1 MASGSLLE
9 NVEKHE
15 KHENVVSTS
24 GECNYSG
31 GNIRMRLH
39 KLNSPFVKHP
49 MDLKTCLYNMCITFS
64 YSDIYQEYV
73 NRLRLNS
80 YNNCDYDQIRRS
92 YDISKKDFFKYY
104 NFPFYNNCFEL
115 ESDEGYVD
123 IFSESSE
130 NSSNIEEIEKC
141 VMEKYIQGK
150 YNENASSKI
159 KKLILYKSVYNKMNG
174 FPIDNRQRG
183 DATKRGV
190 NIDGVTGEKDTDDTQ
205 FANSKSRTS
214 QLLHVVNRRNVFNN
228 GMDNIDIDKVLYA
241 GSSNEM
247 ESGHVHREKNWL
259 LKIVRRCLFLLQKWA
274 KDSREY
280 SFMDNFNI
288 NSLKYDHVNK
298 KKIKNS
304 CNDDYFHMMHNLLEA
319 QRDPFVE
326 MYYRNFGRILEKR
339 TLNSGK
345 GGIRKRREE
354 TMHGRAKGEQQ
365 NGQNGQNGK
374 NEQNGQNGQNGKN
387 EQNGQ
392 NEKNGQ
398 NGQNEKNG
406 QNGQN
411 EKNGQ
416 NGQNEKNERQNGKKR
431 AQKRELT
438 DDRTGEQNAVLQQS
452 AGEASGEREKDD
464 KGDTDNA
471 NTSKKKSEIG
481 EKNMKRLCSE
491 EVDIC
496 FKKALKNE
504 VIDFNQDRIDGRDRW
519 SSLCPFICSCVG
531 ASLSAHCYLDLP
543 QIKSVFDFIL
553 LFMLIMFCYLFI
565 GLPLLQMEYALGQI
579 SQSCVVN
586 SLSFLKKKFRGVGI
600 ITLIVLFS
608 VLLKNINNSV
618 NTTIIVA
625 SALRRPL
632 PWNSHE
638 CEHVPYEGECI
649 RDGRCTWITRRG
661 DSSTMNGINSRMDNS
676 RRKEGCVSVGI
687 LEGVTFFSEQVHVMW
702 KFFAFLFITS
712 ILCVLL
718 RVEGMSLNKGLRYSF
733 FLFLLV
739 CLSQMFQLFY
749 ELGSY
754 GWRGAHGGL
763 DTHAQSSGHVSDSVF
778 FGEKNLLYVNFPL
791 MVKMVTIVLLS
802 VKCATGINYMF
813 SSFTTIGE
821 NVFVYAWY
829 VVCGSFLGTS
839 LHITYYYLC
848 IALINRSPY
857 DYERVSLQSLLQ
869 RLKILPIDYSSY
881 KDFFSQKKVSI
892 NHQLIYVVALSRVK
906 FANITTFSYF
916 LSSVVILVTS
926 SGVFLKGA
934 VLILKESRMF
944 RKYKKEVITHFILM
958 FYFFLGLFNLL
969 PFGYNLN
976 MLISYTVSNY
986 IYLFVLCLQTVY
998 ITWIYRSKRA
1008 QTEMNEK
1015 RIYHSYLF
1023 LIYFSTIF
1031 FIPLVVILCKKILI
1045 NYYSLTFF
1053 LPLSLSFLLIFFIC
1067 VNYIL
1072 IYRIEGDISLKKKIY
1087 YLYFRNIDILRE
1099 KLNDIFYGRR
1109 RSYDINKKKYTCG
1122 SCFQKL
1128 PYSWC
1133 CVMKYLIP
1141 LLLLLLTVSNFIS
1154 SIHDLRTRRGHV
1166 STAFMGED
1174 VSHTMEQIARHE
1186 GRQIDRYEGRQN
1198 DRHAGG
1204 QIDRHEG
1211 RQNDRHA
1218 GGQIDRHIH
1227 LRGERSDNTGSQNGW
1242 KSLYPIQAE
1251 KKTAKW
1257 GITTESPVQLGGTF
1271 QGKGTVNPFP
1281 SKSEHSFGL
1290 LAQFILTCVLLLLVL
1305 IISIVP
1311 FVNPRILN
1319 MFTSP
1324 PTHTWSINDIH
1335 LKKKKPLNF
1344 LYTRHICFLEEIF
1357 PTETIMPYYV
1367 WRHMENYLNKD
1378 NFASSLKR
1386 DNENNETVCDKSF
1399 TQMRRQEYES
1409 YILALLNRGTRLCDF
1424 APVT

>member
-31 GNIRMRLH
+31 RNIRMRLH

-49 MDLKTCLYNMCITFS
+49 MDLKTCLYNMCINFS

-73 NRLRLNS
+73 NRLSLNS

-123 IFSESSE
+123 IFSEDSD
-130 NSSNIEEIEKC
+130 NSSNIDEIEKC
-141 VMEKYIQGK
+141 VMEKYIHGK
-150 YNENASSKI
+150 YNENANSKI

-174 FPIDNRQRG
+174 FPFDNGQRG
-183 DATKRGV
+183 DATKRGF
-190 NIDGVTGEKDTDDTQ
+190 NIDGVTGEKGTDDTQ

-214 QLLHVVNRRNVFNN
+214 QLLHVVSRRNVFNN
-228 GMDNIDIDKVLYA
+228 GMDNIDIDRVLYA

-247 ESGHVHREKNWL
+247 ESGHVHREKNWF
-259 LKIVRRCLFLLQKWA
+259 LKIVRRCLFLLQSWA
-274 KDSREY
+274 KDSKEY
-280 SFMDNFNI
+280 SFMDSFNI

-326 MYYRNFGRILEKR
+326 MYYRHFGRILEKR
-339 TLNSGK
+339 GLNSGK
-345 GGIRKRREE
+345 GGKRKTCEE
-354 TMHGRAKGEQQ
+354 IMHGQAKSEQ
-365 NGQNGQNGK
+365 QNGK
-374 NEQNGQNGQNGKN
+374 NEK
-387 EQNGQ
+387 
-392 NEKNGQ
+392 NEKNGH
-398 NGQNEKNG
+398 NGGKN
-406 QNGQN
+406 QH
-411 EKNGQ
+411 KI
-416 NGQNEKNERQNGKKR
+416 ERQNGKKR
-431 AQKRELT
+431 AQKHELT
-438 DDRTGEQNAVLQQS
+438 DDRTGEQKGMLQQS

-471 NTSKKKSEIG
+471 NTSKRKSEIG
-481 EKNMKRLCSE
+481 AKNMKRLCSE

-608 VLLKNINNSV
+608 VLLENINNSV
-618 NTTIIVA
+618 NTAIIVA

-649 RDGRCTWITRRG
+649 QDGRCAWIMRKG
-661 DSSTMNGINSRMDNS
+661 DSSTKNGINIEMDSS

-702 KFFAFLFITS
+702 KFFAILFITS
-712 ILCVLL
+712 VLCVLL

-739 CLSQMFQLFY
+739 CLSQVFQLFY

-754 GWRGAHGGL
+754 SSRGAHDGL
-763 DTHAQSSGHVSDSVF
+763 DTHDHSSGYVSDSVF

-791 MVKMVTIVLLS
+791 MVKIFTIVLFS

-869 RLKILPIDYSSY
+869 RLNILPIDYSSY

-892 NHQLIYVVALSRVK
+892 NHQVIYVVALSRVK
-906 FANITTFSYF
+906 FANIITFSYF

-934 VLILKESRMF
+934 VLILKEGRMF

-976 MLISYTVSNY
+976 MLINYTVSNY

-998 ITWIYRSKRA
+998 VTWIYRSKRV

-1015 RIYHSYLF
+1015 RIYHSYLS

-1031 FIPLVVILCKKILI
+1031 VIPLIVLLCKKILV
-1045 NYYSLTFF
+1045 NYYSLTLF
-1053 LPLSLSFLLIFFIC
+1053 LPLTLSLLLIFFIC

-1087 YLYFRNIDILRE
+1087 YLYLCNIDILRE

-1109 RSYDINKKKYTCG
+1109 RSYDTNKKKYTCG

-1133 CVMKYLIP
+1133 CLIKYLIP
-1141 LLLLLLTVSNFIS
+1141 LLLLLLSVCNFVS
-1154 SIHDLRTRRGHV
+1154 SIYDLRTKRGHI

-1174 VSHTMEQIARHE
+1174 VSHTMEHIT
-1186 GRQIDRYEGRQN
+1186 
-1198 DRHAGG
+1198 
-1204 QIDRHEG
+1204 RHEG
-1211 RQNDRHA
+1211 RQNAKHA
-1218 GGQIDRHIH
+1218 DGHIARHIH
-1227 LRGERSDNTGSQNGW
+1227 LRGERGDNMGTQNGW

-1257 GITTESPVQLGGTF
+1257 STTAESPAQLGRTF
-1271 QGKGTVNPFP
+1271 QGKDTVNPFT
-1281 SKSEHSFGL
+1281 SKAEHSFGL
-1290 LAQFILTCVLLLLVL
+1290 LAQFILTSVLILLVL

-1311 FVNPRILN
+1311 FVNPRIMN

-1367 WRHMENYLNKD
+1367 WCHMENHLNKD
-1378 NFASSLKR
+1378 NFDSSLKR

-1399 TQMRRQEYES
+1399 TQMNRKEYES
-1409 YILALLNRGTRLCDF
+1409 YILALLNRGIRLCDF
-1424 APVT
+1424 AHVT